1 MTRTHVVTL
10 VIAVVVFVAAPVAQ
24 TESLADY
31 PETRTLPVRTTS
43 TRLAGLIREGVRFS
57 PTFQA
62 LADRLSNSDLIVYVD
77 ADCYAPEGLDGRLTF
92 VGSAPAVRYVR
103 IRVAYY
109 PNAARQLAIIGH
121 ELQHAVE
128 IADHPAIVDEE
139 SLGRV
144 YSRIGYSNNML
155 LPRTHTFDTEA
166 AVRTG
171 RQVYRELTTGGS

>member
-1 MTRTHVVTL
+1 MTRTRVVTL
-10 VIAVVVFVAAPVAQ
+10 VIAVVVLAAAPVAQ
-24 TESLADY
+24 AESLADY
-31 PETRTLPVRTTS
+31 PETRTLRSTS
-43 TRLAGLIREGVRFS
+43 ARLAGLIRDGVRFS

-77 ADCYAPEGLDGRLTF
+77 ADCYGPEGLDGRLTF
-92 VGSAPAVRYVR
+92 IGSAPGVRYVR

-109 PNAARQLAIIGH
+109 QKAARQIAIIGH

-144 YSRIGYSNNML
+144 YSRIGYSHNMFV
-155 LPRTHTFDTEA
+155 PRRQTFDTEA
-166 AVRTG
+166 AIKTG
-171 RQVYRELTTGGS
+171 QRVFRELTGN